1 MELFFKQK
9 VYSFMLV
16 CALIAGMLM
25 PPLVVN
31 AANGDTTVYITKTG
45 EKYHADGCSSLKK
58 SKIAISL
65 TDAVAKGY
73 EPCSKCNPGSI
84 DASANVTTSA
94 TTKSKNMDSSSGYGF
109 DTYNITEQQNT
120 DETYVL
126 NTSTLKIHHPNCKD
140 VPKIKPS
147 NYATSSESAETL
159 ISQGYS
165 ICGHCFK

>member
-1 MELFFKQK
+1 M
-9 VYSFMLV
+9 
-16 CALIAGMLM
+16 
-25 PPLVVN
+25 
-31 AANGDTTVYITKTG
+31 
-45 EKYHADGCSSLKK
+45 
-58 SKIAISL
+58 IAIDNKYMTSAAESL
-65 TDAVAKGY
+65 YLSNSDENVRKVALEREEFLRFQAFREKKIEVLEEQIDNLNGQV
-73 EPCSKCNPGSI
+73 